1 MLRSAL
7 LCAVLALVH
16 VQPIP
21 CPKTCRCVFRD
32 AAQCSG
38 GSVARIAS
46 LGLPKNLTHI
56 LLFRME
62 QGVLGNLSFSG
73 MTVLQRLM
81 LSDSHI
87 SAIEPGTFN
96 DLIKLKTLRLTRT
109 RISHLPS
116 ALLDKM
122 VLLEQLFLDHNA
134 LRDLDQ
140 NLFQKLLNLQELC
153 LNQNQLSFLPA
164 NLFTSLGE
172 LKALDLS
179 GNNLTHL
186 PQGLLGAQVKLETLL
201 LYSNQLMSVDSG
213 LLGNLRSLIELRLDR
228 NRLRPAAAGAFDSL
242 GNLSSLTLSRNR
254 LESLPPELF
263 LRASSVTRLTLFENP
278 LEELPEVLFG
288 EMAGLRELWLNDTQL
303 HNRLRALPRALFL
316 NLSSLETVQLEHNQ
330 LETLPGDVFAALPQ
344 LTRVL
349 LAHNPWLCDCG
360 LWPFLEWQGQ
370 HQDLLGR
377 EEPPQCHGPE
387 LRAGLS
393 FWDLLQGDP
402 WCPHPRG
409 LPLNPPTENTLE
421 APVPSQLPNSSQSRA
436 WVQLVARDEGPDHR
450 FYWGLYILLLLA
462 QAVVAGIIVFAMI
475 KIGQLFRSLIRER
488 LLLKAMEKSCN

>member
-109 RISHLPS
+109 RISHLP
-116 ALLDKM
+116 
-122 VLLEQLFLDHNA
+122 
-134 LRDLDQ
+134 
-140 NLFQKLLNLQELC
+140 
-153 LNQNQLSFLPA
+153 
-164 NLFTSLGE
+164 T
-172 LKALDLS
+172 
-179 GNNLTHL
+179 
-186 PQGLLGAQVKLETLL
+186 
-201 LYSNQLMSVDSG
+201 
-213 LLGNLRSLIELRLDR
+213 
-228 NRLRPAAAGAFDSL
+228 GAFDSL

-288 EMAGLRELWLNDTQL
+288 EMAGLREL
-303 HNRLRALPRALFL
+303 
-316 NLSSLETVQLEHNQ
+316 SLETVQLEHNQ